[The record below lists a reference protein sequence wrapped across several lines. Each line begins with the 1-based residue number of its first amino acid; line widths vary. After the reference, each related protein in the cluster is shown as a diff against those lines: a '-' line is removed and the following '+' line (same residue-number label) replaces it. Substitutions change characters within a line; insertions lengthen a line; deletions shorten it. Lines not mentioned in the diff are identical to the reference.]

1 MPLEPQQ
8 FPAATVPT
16 RFIGGR
22 ITTEDPA
29 QPEADALVTDA
40 TGRIAWIGWANE
52 LPAAF
57 AGDAYEEVDLGGARV
72 IPGFVDAHMHAV
84 MLANFAPQISV
95 LPPNITSIAELT
107 EAIRARRA
115 AQGPNAWVEGWGYD
129 EALLSEH
136 RSPTRWDLDAG
147 SPDAPVCIMRT
158 CGHIRCV
165 NSRALEIAGI
175 TRDTP
180 DPVGGEIER
189 DATGEPTGVL
199 KETARDL
206 VTPFIP
212 KPSEHDA
219 VQHIVDL
226 GQLLASQGIV
236 AATDMCSVD
245 GTDTHPLLLAA
256 ARTGFKQDVA
266 TYMLWDYI
274 KQNPD
279 AYELGPEQMDR
290 SQQIFAAGI
299 KILTDGSVSGR
310 TAWFY
315 DPFLPSERDLGAPN
329 CGMPTCTDD
338 DIDHAI
344 AFCQSHGCQLSLH
357 AMGTHAIDRV
367 IDRVMAAGL
376 WDADGVPPV
385 RIEHVTAPSPHA
397 ISAMAANGIAVV
409 TQPIFPYA
417 EIGTYLT
424 NLGEERTRR
433 CYPFR
438 TLVDAGV
445 DVCISTDAPA
455 TSWAVPSDPFPNIKS
470 AVTRQAYNHF
480 DFDATEA
487 LSVEEVLA
495 RYTREPARILG
506 FEGLGMLKAG
516 YKASFAVLDRDIL
529 AIPADEIDRVQVAAT
544 YICGEKVF
552 ER

>member
-1 MPLEPQQ
+1 M
-8 FPAATVPT
+8 
-16 RFIGGR
+16 
-22 ITTEDPA
+22 
-29 QPEADALVTDA
+29 
-40 TGRIAWIGWANE
+40 
-52 LPAAF
+52 
-57 AGDAYEEVDLGGARV
+57 
-72 IPGFVDAHMHAV
+72 
-84 MLANFAPQISV
+84 
-95 LPPNITSIAELT
+95 
-107 EAIRARRA
+107 
-115 AQGPNAWVEGWGYD
+115 
-129 EALLSEH
+129 
-136 RSPTRWDLDAG
+136 RSK
-147 SPDAPVCIMRT
+147 
-158 CGHIRCV
+158 
-165 NSRALEIAGI
+165 IAGI

-180 DPVGGEIER
+180 YPVGGEIER

-256 ARTGFKQDVA
+256 ARAGFSRMWPPICSGITSSK
-266 TYMLWDYI
+266 TRTPTSRP
-274 KQNPD
+274 K
-279 AYELGPEQMDR
+279 QMDR

-487 LSVEEVLA
+487 LSVGGGA
-495 RYTREPARILG
+495 RPLYARAGAILG

-529 AIPADEIDRVQVAAT
+529 AIPADEDSTACRSRPPTSAARRSSSDRSYPKMMALSQQMVD
-544 YICGEKVF
+544 F
-552 ER
+552 

>member
-1 MPLEPQQ
+1 
-8 FPAATVPT
+8 
-16 RFIGGR
+16 
-22 ITTEDPA
+22 
-29 QPEADALVTDA
+29 
-40 TGRIAWIGWANE
+40 
-52 LPAAF
+52 
-57 AGDAYEEVDLGGARV
+57 
-72 IPGFVDAHMHAV
+72 
-84 MLANFAPQISV
+84 
-95 LPPNITSIAELT
+95 
-107 EAIRARRA
+107 
-115 AQGPNAWVEGWGYD
+115 
-129 EALLSEH
+129 
-136 RSPTRWDLDAG
+136 
-147 SPDAPVCIMRT
+147 MRT

-226 GQLLASQGIV
+226 GRLLASQGIV

-256 ARTGFKQDVA
+256 ARAGFKQDVA

-279 AYELGPEQMDR
+279 AYELGPKQMDR

-315 DPFLPSERDLGAPN
+315 DPFLPSERDLGAAN

-344 AFCQSHGCQLSLH
+344 AFCQNHGCQLSLH